1 MQIFSKILHK
11 NSKMAAL
18 YVLAGMRSYVVR
30 NNSVKA
36 LVERRHSVAFGHHL
50 PECMCSAWPVA
61 VAALVSGVTCV
72 MDGAATGGAF

>member
-1 MQIFSKILHK
+1 M
-11 NSKMAAL
+11 
-18 YVLAGMRSYVVR
+18 
-30 NNSVKA
+30 KA
-36 LVERRHSVAFGHHL
+36 LEGRHSVAFGHHL